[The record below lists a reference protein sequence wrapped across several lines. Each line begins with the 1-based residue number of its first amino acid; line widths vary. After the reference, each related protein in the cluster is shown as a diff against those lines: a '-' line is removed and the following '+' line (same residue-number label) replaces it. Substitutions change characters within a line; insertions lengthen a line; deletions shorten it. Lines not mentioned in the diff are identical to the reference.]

1 MSKES
6 TDVEFL
12 KKRILED
19 GVTEQQLKILLI
31 EMDNESKSLGKYR
44 KISESTKL
52 QRIIGERGISITVQ
66 PTISSENTN
75 EFQQYLKYRELAR
88 EGCSFMWES
97 LKPKIKDLVDKI
109 EKVEIEEKYSRAK
122 SDGDQENI
130 NYYEK
135 EEYKKDVEDFLNE
148 KTTMTDFIYP
158 NLLKIIKELDENYFP
173 SLVDK
178 DDSWKNPK
186 DYENLYAQDVGH
198 FDVVPKLI
206 KEIFQMTYRAFLSNG
221 RSKKVSYPDVDNI
234 YAVHQAFEN
243 ENTFLR
249 YPAEKRRSQQYK
261 GHRKSVISRGTFC
274 KDDYVPPWYT
284 DYKAKNEF
292 QQFFAG
298 SISFIDGIRNY
309 EAHKEGPAKTLFQ
322 EANRYIKDPLT
333 QMSSPTNYI
342 ILANSSS
349 IILYELMEI
358 CQVWLDSKVIEKRAL
373 DGKITT

>member
-19 GVTEQQLKILLI
+19 GVTEQEIKILLK

-44 KISESTKL
+44 KIGAYTKL

-66 PTISSENTN
+66 PIISSENTN

-97 LKPKIKDLVDKI
+97 LKPKMKELIDKI
-109 EKVEIEEKYSRAK
+109 QKVEIEEKLAQAIDDK
-122 SDGDQENI
+122 DQEII
-130 NYYEK
+130 NYYQK

-148 KTTMTDFIYP
+148 KTTMINFIYP
-158 NLLKIIKELDENYFP
+158 NLLKILKELDENYFP

-249 YPAEKRRSQQYK
+249 YPEGKRTNQQYRVY
-261 GHRKSVISRGTFC
+261 RKKVKMDGRWC
-274 KDDYVPPWYT
+274 NDDYIPPWYT

-342 ILANSSS
+342 VLANCSS

-358 CQVWLDSKVIEKRAL
+358 FQVWLDSKVIEKRAL
-373 DGKITT
+373 DGQFTT